1 MTRFLTAMLLAF
13 TLTIASSAQSLPS
26 GSVSVDGSQEQNSAA
41 IAYILAAASVAA
53 DEPTSISTPH
63 DDALGNVDDVSAK
76 CCKVCR
82 KGKACGDSCIAKSKQ
97 CHKGPGCAC
106 DG

>member
-1 MTRFLTAMLLAF
+1 MIRFLSATLFAF
-13 TLTIASSAQSLPS
+13 TLTIASTVQSLPS
-26 GSVSVDGSQEQNSAA
+26 GPLSVDGSQEQNSAA
-41 IAYILAAASVAA
+41 IAYILTAASVSA
-53 DEPTSISTPH
+53 DESASVSTPH
-63 DDALGNVDDVSAK
+63 DDALGVVDVVSAK